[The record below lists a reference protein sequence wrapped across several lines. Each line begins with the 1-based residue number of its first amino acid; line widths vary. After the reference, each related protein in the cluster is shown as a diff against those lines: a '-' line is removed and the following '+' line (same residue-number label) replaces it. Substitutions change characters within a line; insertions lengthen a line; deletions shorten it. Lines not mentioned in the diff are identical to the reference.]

1 MGLLQR
7 LFGRNPDAAPMRPL
21 YTAIVARGRLP
32 HWYVEGQVPDSID
45 GRFDMIAAVLAMVL
59 LRLEG
64 EPEGI
69 EPSTQLAERFID
81 DMDGQL
87 REIGIGDIVVGK
99 KIGKMMGMLGGRLG
113 AYRTGLA
120 EGDLGP
126 ALIRNVYRGH
136 APEPQ
141 ALAHVA
147 AALGSFRDALA
158 GTPVATLIAGEL
170 PQ

>member
-7 LFGRNPDAAPMRPL
+7 LFGRSHDEAPMQAL
-21 YTAIVARGRLP
+21 YTAVVARGRAP
-32 HWYVEGQVPDSID
+32 RWYIEGQVPDTID

-113 AYRTGLA
+113 AYRAGLA

-126 ALIRNVYRGH
+126 ALVRNVYRGH
-136 APEPQ
+136 EPE
-141 ALAHVA
+141 A
-147 AALGSFRDALA
+147 AALTYVDASLRGFRAALD
-158 GTPVATLIAGEL
+158 TMPVPAIVAGEL